1 MTKKLVLRGISIC
14 WKYPTHR
21 SQLFEKASS
30 RNIKLRFLAF
40 NMQWLFGS
48 TLEPTTKIIVLD
60 TFFSQNL
67 RFFILAVDYMLG
79 LLSSNFIMCLESLEM
94 LENDERVKKCNF
106 LSTSGGGRLG
116 LDFFLGCPGCFL
128 SAQKNSPMYTH
139 WPTFK

>member
-1 MTKKLVLRGISIC
+1 MTNFASKIIEGAF
-14 WKYPTHR
+14 P
-21 SQLFEKASS
+21 QLFEKASS
-30 RNIKLRFLAF
+30 RNIKLKFLAF

-60 TFFSQNL
+60 AFFSQNL

-79 LLSSNFIMCLESLEM
+79 LLSCNFIMCLESLEM

-116 LDFFLGCPGCFL
+116 LDFF
-128 SAQKNSPMYTH
+128 
-139 WPTFK
+139 